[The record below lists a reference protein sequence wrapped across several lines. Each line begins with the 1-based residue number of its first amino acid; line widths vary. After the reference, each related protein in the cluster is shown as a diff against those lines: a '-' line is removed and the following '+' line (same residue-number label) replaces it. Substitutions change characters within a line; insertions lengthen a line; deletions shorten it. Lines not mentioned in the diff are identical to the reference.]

1 MSDPTPA
8 WAYEWAEVRPYDPRW
23 AVRADYERERLA
35 ALLAPWLVDGVEH
48 VGSTAV
54 PGLAAKP
61 IVDLMASV
69 TDLDT
74 VVDQASERLGGDG
87 WCCVPAELD
96 RRPWR
101 RFFVKPDSSGQRR
114 EAHLH
119 LVRAGHPRWTE
130 QIRFRDA
137 LCRDDR
143 LAREYED
150 LKRRLAQQHRHDREG
165 YTDAKADFIASVLA
179 VRAPR

>member
-1 MSDPTPA
+1 MSEEVPV
-8 WAYEWAEVRPYDPRW
+8 WAYERAEVRPHDPSW
-23 AVRADYERERLA
+23 AVRGQHEREQLEN
-35 ALLAPWLVDGVEH
+35 LLAPWLVDGVEH

-74 VVDQASERLGGDG
+74 VVQQATQRLTAAG
-87 WCCVPAELD
+87 WVYVPRELD
-96 RRPWR
+96 NRPWR
-101 RFFVKPDSSGQRR
+101 RFFVKPDATGQHR

-119 LVRAGHPRWTE
+119 LIQAGHPRWAD

-137 LCRDDR
+137 LRANAD
-143 LAREYED
+143 LARQYEE
-150 LKRRLAQQHRHDREG
+150 LKRRLAEQTGHDREA
-165 YTDAKADFIASVLA
+165 YTKGKAAFIASVL
-179 VRAPR
+179 